1 MTTYGRFGSFRASPT
16 PQQRDGA
23 CKNGED
29 DALVQFAPVVI
40 DGQDAT
46 DGRNT
51 LALAAEGAT
60 PTTLSG
66 VAIFED
72 PWDSRIG
79 RDPGQTTSSDID
91 EIPSGAPCQRVQMH
105 SNIKILVQNLSADD
119 LNFDGMREYEGRTMF
134 KPADLA
140 TLAIGDGVCP
150 GAGGA
155 SGVWKKAP
163 DAAHSWGYVREVD
176 EEAGIVVFQL
186 RSL

>member
-16 PQQRDGA
+16 PQQRDGH

-29 DALVQFAPVVI
+29 DPIVQFAPVVI
-40 DGQDAT
+40 DGQSAT

-60 PTTLSG
+60 PTGLCG

-72 PWDSRIG
+72 PWGSRIG
-79 RDPGQTTSSDID
+79 RDPDLTTSSDID
-91 EIPSGAPCQRVQMH
+91 EIPSGAPCQRVQLAG
-105 SNIKILVQNLSADD
+105 NIKILVQNLSADD
-119 LNFDGMREYEGRTMF
+119 LNFDGMREYEGRVMF

-140 TLAIGDGVCP
+140 TLAVGDGVTP

-155 SGVWKKAP
+155 SGVWKKA
-163 DAAHSWGYVREVD
+163 ANEGVSWGHVVEVD
-176 EEAGIVVFQL
+176 EDAGIVVFTL
-186 RSL
+186 KSF